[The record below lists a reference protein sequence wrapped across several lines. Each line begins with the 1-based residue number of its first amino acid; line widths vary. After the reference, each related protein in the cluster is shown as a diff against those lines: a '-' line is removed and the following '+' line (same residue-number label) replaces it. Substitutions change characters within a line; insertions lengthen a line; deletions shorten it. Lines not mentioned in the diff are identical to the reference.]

1 MEIMRLE
8 EINIKK
14 DFEEWNS
21 IVINSPDFYTI
32 ANNPSLINFLD
43 KTLKWA
49 GKSYF
54 ILQNNEVIGVYQ
66 NSFVSK
72 NKIVSTPHFSYGGII
87 RKNETFTKKEIF
99 KNISHFFNSSFE
111 IRDFEP
117 YTKYFNDSKIATYLK
132 LEASE
137 DEQMAVFKSNHRRKI
152 KKAYKNDLEVKNQSS
167 TEFMLEFYKV
177 YSKNM
182 LRLGSPCLSKHFFLN
197 LLKYYRYGDVRIFL
211 VYKNNKVIGGAVVLT
226 YNKFVEDCWLSTLS
240 EYNNLYS
247 SVLLY
252 WEMIKYSIKNNKEI
266 FSFGR
271 STNNS
276 SLLKFKRQWKP
287 IEKKI
292 YFSYS
297 EKKKISLKKISF
309 LATLWKFMPLS
320 IANFLGPKIA
330 NKLY

>member
-1 MEIMRLE
+1 MKLQV
-8 EINIKK
+8 INLKK

-21 IVINSPDFYTI
+21 IVLNSPDFYTI

-43 KTLKWA
+43 KTLMWA

-54 ILQNNEVIGVYQ
+54 VIYNNEVVAVFQ

-72 NKIVSTPHFSYGGII
+72 NKVVSTPHFSYGGII
-87 RKNETFTKKEIF
+87 RKNEMFSKKEIF
-99 KNISHFFNSSFE
+99 KNISHFFHSTFE

-117 YTKYFNDSKIATYLK
+117 YTKYFNNSKIATYLK
-132 LEASE
+132 LESSE
-137 DEQMAVFKSNHRRKI
+137 DKQMAIFKSNHRRKI
-152 KKAYKNDLEVKNQSS
+152 KKAYKNDLIVKNQSS
-167 TEFMLEFYKV
+167 LEFMFKFYDV

-182 LRLGSPCLSKHFFLN
+182 LRLGSPCLSKEFFIN
-197 LLKYYRYGDVRIFL
+197 LLKYYKYGEVRIFL

-226 YNKFVEDCWLSTLS
+226 YNNFVEDCWLSTLS
-240 EYNNLYS
+240 EYNHLYS

-252 WEMIKYSIKNNKEI
+252 WEMIKYSIINKKEI

-276 SLLKFKRQWKP
+276 SLLNFKRQWKP
-287 IEKKI
+287 LEKKI
-292 YFSYS
+292 YYSYS
-297 EKKKISLKKISF
+297 EKKNINLKNFTILS
-309 LATLWKFMPLS
+309 TLWKLLPLC
-320 IANFLGPKIA
+320 IANRLGPKIA

>member
-1 MEIMRLE
+1 MRLE
-8 EINIKK
+8 EVNIEK
-14 DFEEWNS
+14 DFEKWNS
-21 IVINSPDFYTI
+21 VVINSPDFYTI

-43 KTLKWA
+43 KTLKWK

-54 ILQNNEVIGVYQ
+54 ILEKNEILGVYQ

-72 NKIVSTPHFSYGGII
+72 NKTVSTPHFSYGGII
-87 RKNETFTKKEIF
+87 RKNEKFTKKAIF
-99 KNISHFFNSSFE
+99 ENISHLFNSSFE

-132 LEASE
+132 LEESVDA
-137 DEQMAVFKSNHRRKI
+137 QMATFKSNHRRKI
-152 KKAYKNDLEVKNQSS
+152 KKAYKNNLVVKNEFSE
-167 TEFMLEFYKV
+167 EFMLEFYKV

-197 LLKYYRYGDVRIFL
+197 LLKYYRYGEVRIFL
-211 VYKNNKVIGGAVVLT
+211 VYKNNKVIGGAVILT

-252 WEMIKYSIKNNKEI
+252 WEMIKYSIQNNKEI

-271 STNNS
+271 SSDNS
-276 SLLKFKRQWKP
+276 SLLNFKRQWKP

-297 EKKKISLKKISF
+297 ENRQLSLKKLTF
-309 LATLWKFMPLS
+309 LTRLWKLMPLP
-320 IANFLGPKIA
+320 IANVLGPKIA
-330 NKLY
+330 NKIY